1 MSDYIINEHRIKK
14 EISNKKFG
22 YQFASIFLII
32 FFIRFLL
39 FKSVNTFDYVIL
51 SLFLIFFLLSLFK
64 ANYIVPVKTFW
75 LKFSIYLAKILNP
88 IILFIIYLICFVP
101 IGIYYKLINKKNLNT
116 TIDKKSKTYWEEPE
130 EKKINFE
137 DQF

>member
-1 MSDYIINEHRIKK
+1 MSEYIINEHRIKK

-32 FFIRFLL
+32 FLVRFYF
-39 FKSVNTFDYVIL
+39 FKSLNPFDYVIL
-51 SLFLIFFLLSLFK
+51 SLFIFFFLLSLFK
-64 ANYIVPVKTFW
+64 PNYIIPVKTSW

-88 IILFIIYLICFVP
+88 IILFIIYLTCFVP
-101 IGIYYKLINKKNLNT
+101 IGIFYKLINRQNLNT
-116 TIDKKSKTYWEEPE
+116 TIDTKSETYWEEPE
-130 EKKINFE
+130 EKEINFE

>member
-1 MSDYIINEHRIKK
+1 MSEYIINEHRIKK

-32 FFIRFLL
+32 FLVRFYF
-39 FKSVNTFDYVIL
+39 FKSLNPFDYVIL
-51 SLFLIFFLLSLFK
+51 SLFIFFFLLSLFK
-64 ANYIVPVKTFW
+64 PNYIIPVKTSW

-88 IILFIIYLICFVP
+88 IILFIIYLTCFVQ
-101 IGIYYKLINKKNLNT
+101 IRMFYTLINRQNLKT
-116 TIDKKSKTYWEEPE
+116 TIDTKSETYWEEPE
-130 EKKINFE
+130 EKEINFE